1 MRFLVD
7 AQLPPALARL
17 LAAKGFEAQHVY
29 DIELGAAE
37 DRLIW
42 DHAMKSGAVIISK
55 DEDFI
60 SMITLHGDGPAIV
73 WIRLGNT
80 SKKSML
86 NWFEPLIPEIIASL
100 QRGEKLIEVV

>member
-29 DIELGAAE
+29 DIGLSEAE

-42 DHAMKSGAVIISK
+42 DHAKKSGAVIISK

-100 QRGEKLIEVV
+100 QTGEKLIEVV